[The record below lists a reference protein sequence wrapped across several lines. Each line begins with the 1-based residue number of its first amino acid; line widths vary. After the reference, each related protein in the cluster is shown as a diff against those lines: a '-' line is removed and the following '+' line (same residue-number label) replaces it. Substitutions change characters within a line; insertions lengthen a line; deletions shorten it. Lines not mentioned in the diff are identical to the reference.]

1 MRTLIKLLVAGV
13 MIAALGGAVI
23 IATPQDDADQAR
35 AAALRAFEERIGEYA
50 ALHRR
55 LEEPLPPLKP
65 YTSPRAVLLRRTYLR
80 TAIKTARPNARQGD
94 IFAPPVARLFRDLIT
109 NALAG
114 RDAEAMLR
122 DLFEEQPTLYAFH
135 PRVYE
140 QYPDWAT
147 HEMPLILLLRLPVL
161 PEDIEYRL
169 VDHDLVLWDID
180 ADLIVDVLPGAVSRP
195 TT

>member
-13 MIAALGGAVI
+13 MIALAGAVI
-23 IATPQDDADQAR
+23 IATPQEEADQAR

-50 ALHRR
+50 ALHRQ
-55 LEEPLPPLKP
+55 LKEPLPQLKP
-65 YTSPRAVLLRRTYLR
+65 YTSPRAVLLYRTYLR

-94 IFAPPVARLFRDLIT
+94 IFTPSVARLFRDLIT
-109 NALAG
+109 KALAG
-114 RDAEAMLR
+114 QDAQAMLR
-122 DLFEEQPTLYAFH
+122 DLFEEQPTEYAFH

-147 HEMPLILLLRLPVL
+147 HEMPLILLLRLPPL
-161 PEDIEYRL
+161 PDDIEYRL
-169 VDHDLVLWDID
+169 VDHDLVVWDID
-180 ADLIVDVLPGAVSRP
+180 ADLIVDVLPGAFSRP